1 MPAGS
6 EIKKHKQIKGEVFLL
21 TTAIIWGYAFVVQK
35 VAMDTIG
42 PLTFTFARFLLGGI
56 LLIFV
61 SKIFDNKQIKSG
73 VRVKTDKKAVMVGG
87 LVCGTVICF
96 AANFQQVG
104 IVTSTAGKAG
114 FITALY
120 IVLVP
125 IFGLIIFKKRVTR
138 LVWMAVFLAV
148 IGLYFL
154 FIKPGEF
161 SVEMGDFL
169 IFIGAFFWAAHI
181 LAVDWAVVKTD
192 PIKLSSTQFIWAGLL
207 SGVLMIILEEPSIPA
222 ILSCWFPIL
231 FSSVIVVGIAYTFQI
246 IGQQTTDPTIASL
259 LLSLESVFSVISG
272 MLFLGERMT
281 GRELFGCVLMF
292 VAVVL
297 TQLPEKSIRN
307 GDYRASV
314 GE

>member
-1 MPAGS
+1 MPADTD
-6 EIKKHKQIKGEVFLL
+6 IIKHKQIKGELFLL

-61 SKIFDNKQIKSG
+61 SKIFDRNLEKTGTK
-73 VRVKTDKKAVMVGG
+73 VKTDKRAVIIGG
-87 LVCGTVICF
+87 LVCGTVICL

-120 IVLVP
+120 IVIVP
-125 IFGLIIFKKRVTR
+125 IFGLFLFKKRVTR
-138 LVWMAVFLAV
+138 LVWLAVFLAV
-148 IGLYFL
+148 LGLYLL

-161 SVEMGDFL
+161 SVEKGDFL

-181 LAVDWAVVKTD
+181 LAIDWAVVKAD
-192 PIKLSSTQFIWAGLL
+192 PIKLSSAQFIWAGLL
-207 SGVLMIILEEPSIPA
+207 SGVLMFILEKPDVNA
-222 ILSCWFPIL
+222 ILSCWYPIL

-246 IGQQTTDPTIASL
+246 IGQKTTDPTIASL

-292 VAVVL
+292 IAVVL
-297 TQLPEKSIRN
+297 TQLPEKSIKKS
-307 GDYRASV
+307 DYRASV

>member
-1 MPAGS
+1 MPS
-6 EIKKHKQIKGEVFLL
+6 DSVVNKHHQIKGEIFLL

-35 VAMDTIG
+35 IAMDTIG
-42 PLTFTFARFLLGGI
+42 PLTFTFARFLLGGL

-61 SKIFDNKQIKSG
+61 SKVFDSKKEKSG
-73 VRVKTDKKAVMVGG
+73 VKVVTDKKAVIVGG
-87 LVCGTVICF
+87 LVCGTVICL
-96 AANFQQVG
+96 AANFQQIG
-104 IVTSTAGKAG
+104 IVTSSAGKAG

-125 IFGLIIFKKRVTR
+125 IFGLIVFRKRVTR

-148 IGLYFL
+148 LGLYFL
-154 FIKPGEF
+154 FLKPGEF

-181 LAVDWAVVKTD
+181 LSVDWAVAKAD
-192 PIKLSSTQFIWAGLL
+192 PIKLSSAQFIWAGLL
-207 SGVLMIILEEPSIPA
+207 SGVFMFISENPDINA

-246 IGQQTTDPTIASL
+246 IGQKTTDPTIASL
-259 LLSLESVFSVISG
+259 IMSLESVFAVISG

-281 GRELFGCVLMF
+281 GRELLGCVLMF

-297 TQLPEKSIRN
+297 TQIPEKKLQNIRL
-307 GDYRASV
+307 
-314 GE
+314 